1 MTSTQSAQK
10 YMNIMAI
17 ALQIVNNIPQ
27 MFNQLFA
34 AQDYEEV
41 SSFVTTSLDAYWSDD
56 NNSFLHN
63 LEDFLQTIQKEKDL
77 NRQQIMAI
85 AFCLWL
91 DFR

>member
-1 MTSTQSAQK
+1 MTSKQSAQK

-41 SSFVTTSLDAYWSDD
+41 SSFVTTSLDAYWNDD

-63 LEDFLQTIQKEKDL
+63 LEPVVRFPDNLYQKRE
-77 NRQQIMAI
+77 
-85 AFCLWL
+85 
-91 DFR
+91 

>member
-27 MFNQLFA
+27 MFNKLFA

-41 SSFVTTSLDAYWSDD
+41 SNFVTTSLDAYWNDD

-77 NRQQIMAI
+77 NRQ
-85 AFCLWL
+85 
-91 DFR
+91 